1 MERMKPSARRSPA
14 PALADRIV
22 GHLERE
28 ILAGRLCAGEKLP
41 TEEELGTFHGA
52 SRAAVREALQMLKA
66 RGLVVS
72 RRGSGS
78 FVAENTWEQPL
89 QRSLERYAAL
99 RGDARA
105 FHELLDLRVLVET
118 FCIRRLMRPGA
129 EMQRER
135 LADCLVRMEAERANL
150 RRFGSADLA
159 FHHEIVHGA
168 GNELMTTIYRGLIP
182 KLGERFARATY
193 TDLELTDRTLR
204 DHREIFSA
212 VKSGDESLAVAKLV
226 AHLEWSRRHM
236 EEVVSPPV
244 PVQKP
249 GARGRGRA
257 KPA

>member
-1 MERMKPSARRSPA
+1 MDPMKPSARRSPQ

-22 GHLERE
+22 GHLEEE
-28 ILAGRLCAGEKLP
+28 ILGGRLRAGEKLP
-41 TEEELGTFHGA
+41 TEEALGTLHGA

-129 EMQRER
+129 ERERGR
-135 LADCLVRMEAERANL
+135 LADCLVRMEAERTNL
-150 RRFGSADLA
+150 RRFGSADFA

-193 TDLELTDRTLR
+193 TELELTDRTLR
-204 DHREIFSA
+204 DHREILAA
-212 VKSGDESLAVAKLV
+212 VNAGDESLAVAKLV

-244 PVQKP
+244 ATLPR
-249 GARGRGRA
+249 GSRARVKLG
-257 KPA
+257 